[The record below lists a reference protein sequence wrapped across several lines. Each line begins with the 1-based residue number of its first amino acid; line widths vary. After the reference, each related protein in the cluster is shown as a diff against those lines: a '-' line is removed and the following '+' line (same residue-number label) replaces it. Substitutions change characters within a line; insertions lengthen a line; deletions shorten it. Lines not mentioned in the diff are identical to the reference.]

1 MDTVKHIA
9 IDDQRNIS
17 KIYIKFDHNNAVL
30 KRISMKRF
38 AHELWMGAGWE
49 SWSQHQT
56 YSK

>member
-38 AHELWMGAGWE
+38 AHELWMGAG
-49 SWSQHQT
+49 
-56 YSK
+56 

>member
-30 KRISMKRF
+30 KRISMKSF

-49 SWSQHQT
+49 SWSLHQT
-56 YSK
+56 